1 MLEEISLENIGVIT
15 HARIPLAPGLTA
27 ITGETGA
34 GKTMLLTGLDLLM
47 GGKADPGRVRT
58 GTERAAAEGTFV
70 LAPGAPARER
80 VADAGG
86 ELDDDGT
93 LVVLR
98 TVAAAGRS
106 RAHLGGRTVPQTV
119 LAEIAGELVTVH
131 GQADQLRLRSPRRQR
146 EALDAYLG
154 RDHLAL
160 LERYRDAWAERT
172 AVGEE
177 AARLVAERDD
187 RAREAELLR
196 LGLTEIERVE
206 PRAGEDT
213 ELDMLVERLS
223 NVEEIRAGAAD
234 AHATLVGDDSGDDRP
249 HVISLVDHA
258 RRALEHAGEHD
269 PALADLA
276 ERIAEAGYALAE
288 VGTELSSHLAGLE
301 ADPAALER
309 AHERRA
315 QLTGLTRSY
324 GQDAAAV
331 LEWASHAGLRLLEL
345 EGGDER
351 LVALRE
357 RRDALDALLADMSA
371 DLGEARRRGANV
383 FADDVTAELDGLA
396 MAGASLL
403 VDVAD
408 TELGPYGANEVTI
421 SLVPHAGAPASPLG
435 RGASGGELSR
445 VMLAVEVVLAAS
457 RSGETPSFVFDEIDA
472 GIGGR
477 AALEVGA
484 RLARL
489 ARDAQVIVVTH
500 LAQVAAYADQHVV
513 VTKSTAADGDVVTQ
527 SDVRT
532 VVGDERLAE
541 LARML
546 SGQDSDTARAHAAE
560 LLRSTV
566 VG

>member
-58 GTERAAAEGTFV
+58 GTDRAAAEGTFV
-70 LAPGAPARER
+70 IPEGSAVRER

-86 ELDDDGT
+86 EIDDDGA

-106 RAHLGGRTVPQTV
+106 RAHLGGRTVPQSV
-119 LAEIAGELVTVH
+119 LAEISGELVTVH

-154 RDHLAL
+154 ADHLAL
-160 LERYRDAWAERT
+160 LGRYRDAWTERS
-172 AVGEE
+172 AVLDE

-196 LGLTEIERVE
+196 LGLAEIERVD

-213 ELDMLVERLS
+213 ELDALVERLS
-223 NVEEIRAGAAD
+223 NVEEIRLRAAE
-234 AHATLVGDDSGDDRP
+234 AHAVLVGDDPGGDRP
-249 HVISLVDHA
+249 DAVGLVDHA
-258 RRALEHAGEHD
+258 RRALDHAGEHD
-269 PALADLA
+269 PELASLA
-276 ERIAEAGYALAE
+276 ARTAEAGYALTEIAA
-288 VGTELSSHLAGLE
+288 ELSSHLAGLE
-301 ADPAALER
+301 ADPVALER

-315 QLTGLTRSY
+315 ELTTLMRSY
-324 GQDAAAV
+324 GSDVAEV
-331 LEWASHAGLRLLEL
+331 LDWASRAGLRLLEL

-351 LVALRE
+351 LVELGE
-357 RRDALDALLADMSA
+357 RRDALDALLAELA
-371 DLGEARRRGANV
+371 DALGAARRRGAEE
-383 FADDVTAELDGLA
+383 FAARVTVELEGLA
-396 MAGASLL
+396 MAGARLV
-403 VDVAD
+403 VDVVAA
-408 TELGPYGANEVTI
+408 EQGPYGADDVSI
-421 SLVPHAGAPASPLG
+421 SRVPPAGAPASALG

-457 RSGETPSFVFDEIDA
+457 PGRDTPSFVFDEIDA

-489 ARDAQVIVVTH
+489 ARDAQVVVVTH

-513 VTKSTAADGDVVTQ
+513 VTKSSAADGDVVTQ

-532 VVGDERLAE
+532 VTGDDRLAE

-546 SGQDSDTARAHAAE
+546 SGQDSEVARTHAAE
-560 LLRSTV
+560 LLRSAV